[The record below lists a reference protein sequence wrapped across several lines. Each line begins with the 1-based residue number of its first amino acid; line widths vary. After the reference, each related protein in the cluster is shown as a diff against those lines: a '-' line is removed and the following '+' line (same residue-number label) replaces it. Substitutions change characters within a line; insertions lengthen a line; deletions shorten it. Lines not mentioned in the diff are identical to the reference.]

1 MEFHHLYW
9 THCNNLLHGK
19 FLFNTCLYMQQNL
32 VSGEILGVTNSHPS
46 LTLEAGIM
54 RSCRDQIGLSQPETL
69 GLSKSSWATALCN
82 MVQEKQ
88 KKRWQD
94 LETKCL
100 TIADSVDEDEC
111 ACQNSLT
118 NVLRCF
124 IADKQNF
131 YKVRLDRNPF
141 NIMRMNPF
149 YVMKLCIPSC
159 HSIDHRKKCSNTQSL
174 SIQRLVIPGLYLFPS
189 LNFSHI

>member
-1 MEFHHLYW
+1 MEFHRLYW
-9 THCNNLLHGK
+9 TCCNNILQGK

-32 VSGEILGVTNSHPS
+32 VSGEILGVTKSHPS
-46 LTLEAGIM
+46 LTLEANIM
-54 RSCRDQIGLSQPETL
+54 RSCRDQIALSQSETL
-69 GLSKSSWATALCN
+69 GLSESSWTTALCN

-88 KKRWQD
+88 KKRWQK
-94 LETKCL
+94 LETRCL
-100 TIADSVDEDEC
+100 TIADSVDEDKC

-131 YKVRLDRNPF
+131 YKVSLDRKPF

-149 YVMKLCIPSC
+149 YVMKLYIPSC
-159 HSIDHRKKCSNTQSL
+159 LSIDHRKKVFKYTKFEHSKINYSW
-174 SIQRLVIPGLYLFPS
+174 SIS
-189 LNFSHI
+189 FSFS